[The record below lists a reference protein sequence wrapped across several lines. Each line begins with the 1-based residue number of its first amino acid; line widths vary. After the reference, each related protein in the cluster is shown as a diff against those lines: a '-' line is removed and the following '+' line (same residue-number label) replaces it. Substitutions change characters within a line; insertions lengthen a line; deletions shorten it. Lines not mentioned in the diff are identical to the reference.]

1 MEFFK
6 YDFFLIYF
14 SSIPL
19 NIIETIFIVL
29 TNNGAK
35 NIMYKRT
42 IGLSGHIIDSLTL
55 TRTMGI
61 IMDKGG
67 EFDILE
73 INVGRKKSDIS
84 KAKIEVSAE
93 SPELLESI
101 LDELS
106 VLGASIDEL
115 KEVNLVAS
123 TKDKVAPEG
132 FYSSSNHTTHI
143 YYKGNWLP
151 VEDIEMDCLV
161 VVDEKANRAF
171 VKPIADVKVGDKI
184 VVGLDGVKVTPPHR
198 SRDEQQVFE
207 FMNSDVSSEKPLM
220 NIIRG
225 IAKEMKEIKAKGGKI
240 GIVGGPAIVHTGS
253 GKYLASLIR
262 EGYIDVIMAGNALAA
277 HDMESNIFGTSLGI
291 EVETG
296 KIVAHGHTHHMRTI
310 NKINRSGSI
319 RDAVED
325 GTLTGGIMYE
335 CIKNDVPFVLA
346 GSIRDDGPLPDV
358 ITDVIVSQ
366 REMRKYAQEVDMVI
380 MIATMLHSIA
390 TGNML
395 PSRVKTICVDINP
408 STVTKLSDRGSAQV
422 IGIVTDIGSFLPLL
436 HDALNEG

>member
-1 MEFFK
+1 MEQ
-6 YDFFLIYF
+6 
-14 SSIPL
+14 
-19 NIIETIFIVL
+19 
-29 TNNGAK
+29 

-55 TRTMGI
+55 TKTMGI

-84 KAKIEVSAE
+84 KAKIEVSAN

-115 KEVNLVAS
+115 KEVRLVAS

-143 YYKGNWLP
+143 YYDGNWIP

-161 VVDEKANRAF
+161 VVDEKAKRAF
-171 VKPIADVKVGDKI
+171 VKPIADVKMGDKI

-225 IAKEMKEIKAKGGKI
+225 IAEEMEEIKAKGGKI

-253 GKYLASLIR
+253 GKYLAALIR
-262 EGYIDVIMAGNALAA
+262 EGYIDVIMAGNALAT

-319 RDAVED
+319 REAVED
-325 GTLTGGIMYE
+325 GTLNGGIMYE

-358 ITDVIVSQ
+358 ITDITVSQ
-366 REMRKYAQEVDMVI
+366 REMRKYAQQVDMVI

-436 HDALNEG
+436 YNALHED

>member
-19 NIIETIFIVL
+19 NIIETIFIIL

-262 EGYIDVIMAGNALAA
+262 EGYIDVIMAGNALAT

-436 HDALNEG
+436 HDALNGG

>member
-1 MEFFK
+1 M
-6 YDFFLIYF
+6 
-14 SSIPL
+14 
-19 NIIETIFIVL
+19 N
-29 TNNGAK
+29 
-35 NIMYKRT
+35 KRT
-42 IGLSGHIIDSLTL
+42 IELSGHIIDSLTL
-55 TRTMGI
+55 TKTMGI

-73 INVGRKKSDIS
+73 IDVGRKKTDESH
-84 KAKIEVSAE
+84 AKIEVSAD

-106 VLGASIDEL
+106 VLGASIDDI

-143 YYKGNWLP
+143 LYDGEWIP
-151 VEDIEMDCLV
+151 VEEIEMDCLV
-161 VVDEKANRAF
+161 VVDEEAKRAF
-171 VKPIADVKVGDKI
+171 VKPIADVKAGDKI
-184 VVGLDGVKVTPPHR
+184 VVGLDGVRVTPPHR
-198 SRDEQQVFE
+198 SREEQQVFE

-220 NIIRG
+220 SLIKG
-225 IAKEMKEIKAKGGKI
+225 IASEMKEIKAKGGKI

-253 GKYLASLIR
+253 GKFLASLVKD
-262 EGYIDVIMAGNALAA
+262 GYIDVIMAGNALAT
-277 HDMESNIFGTSLGI
+277 HDIESNLFGTSLGI

-296 KIVAHGHTHHMRTI
+296 KIVAHGHTHHMRA
-310 NKINRSGSI
+310 INRINNSGSI
-319 RDAVED
+319 KDAVED

-358 ITDVIVSQ
+358 ITDTTEAQ
-366 REMRKYAQEVDMVI
+366 KLMRHYAQEVDMVI

-390 TGNML
+390 TGNLL
-395 PSRVKTICVDINP
+395 PSRVKSICVDINP

-422 IGIVTDIGSFLPLL
+422 VGIVTDIGTFLPLL
-436 HDALNEG
+436 YNALQED